1 LVVDFNAFELED
13 FSLELVDDDVLL
25 VVLDLRQLISPN
37 GGLSVVQVF
46 AVHAPIILKFIK
58 RNQRLSV
65 LFLRYNLTI
74 K

>member
-1 LVVDFNAFELED
+1 MVIDFNAFELED
-13 FSLELVDDDVLL
+13 FSLELIDDDVLL
-25 VVLDLRQLISPN
+25 VVLDLCQLVGPD
-37 GGLSVVQVF
+37 GCLSVVQVF

-58 RNQRLSV
+58 RNQRVSV

>member
-1 LVVDFNAFELED
+1 MVIDFNTLELED
-13 FSLELVDDDVLL
+13 LGLELVDDNVLL
-25 VVLDLRQLISPN
+25 VVLNLCQLICSD

-58 RNQRLSV
+58 RNQRMSV